1 MRTLSS
7 MPHERRSTL
16 LHQGPPHVDDL
27 FCVGSAELLELSPFG
42 FGAAAFGERFR
53 LYSIETILVL
63 LISGFLA
70 GLDQPRLVANLPTPW
85 MGIWERINVD
95 VYLLWVVVLA
105 IALLRAQ
112 AERPRD
118 NLDG

>member
-1 MRTLSS
+1 
-7 MPHERRSTL
+7 
-16 LHQGPPHVDDL
+16 
-27 FCVGSAELLELSPFG
+27 
-42 FGAAAFGERFR
+42 
-53 LYSIETILVL
+53 
-63 LISGFLA
+63 
-70 GLDQPRLVANLPTPW
+70 

>member
-1 MRTLSS
+1 
-7 MPHERRSTL
+7 
-16 LHQGPPHVDDL
+16 
-27 FCVGSAELLELSPFG
+27 
-42 FGAAAFGERFR
+42 
-53 LYSIETILVL
+53 VL
-63 LISGFLA
+63 LIGGFLA